1 MYFNFFKRTNT
12 VCVLRFS
19 IIARD
24 QLQNRVTIMS
34 IPYLR
39 LSFYLFLHMPTSY
52 QLSLSLKHNA
62 SQANIQR
69 DMPCLNNAKHLDKI
83 CHCSHTIKSEI
94 HRYIANV
101 NGRLNMIYRT
111 RLNLMQGSNF
121 GFGCESLTMSFH
133 CPQKGK
139 TIDYGVPKYCYK
151 KVSFLGAKGVPTSSS
166 SIFARYFLRLG

>member
-111 RLNLMQGSNF
+111 RLKFWVRVWISHNVISLSSKGENNWLWSPKILLQ
-121 GFGCESLTMSFH
+121 ESLFSW
-133 CPQKGK
+133 CKGC
-139 TIDYGVPKYCYK
+139 TYK
-151 KVSFLGAKGVPTSSS
+151 
-166 SIFARYFLRLG
+166 